1 MDQIHAFALFFV
13 IEESA
18 VDKFSEKKLP
28 HNSTVFKNI
37 CGSLLLQ
44 MLNNEL
50 RKIHLNTNSKNK
62 K

>member
-28 HNSTVFKNI
+28 TI
-37 CGSLLLQ
+37 LQ
-44 MLNNEL
+44 F
-50 RKIHLNTNSKNK
+50 SKTSVAVYFYK
-62 K
+62 Y

>member
-1 MDQIHAFALFFV
+1 MDEIYAFALFFV

-37 CGSLLLQ
+37 CGSLLPQ
-44 MLNNEL
+44 ILNNEL
-50 RKIHLNTNSKNK
+50 NESKK
-62 K
+62 

>member
-1 MDQIHAFALFFV
+1 MDQIHASALFFV
-13 IEESA
+13 TEESTG
-18 VDKFSEKKLP
+18 DKFSEKKLP

-50 RKIHLNTNSKNK
+50 RKIH
-62 K
+62 

>member
-1 MDQIHAFALFFV
+1 MDQIYAFALFFV

-37 CGSLLLQ
+37 CGSLLPQ
-44 MLNNEL
+44 ILNNEL
-50 RKIHLNTNSKNK
+50 NESKK
-62 K
+62 